1 MNGKAVSLRGTR
13 LINARKEM
21 SARLTAQPAWAK
33 ALGIVSAPVPTI
45 RLNMYTKPTCKDTE
59 QEVRPRECSIRGG
72 RCLGG
77 PHEAST
83 SGRSCLLDIILP
95 SLNVTPHSGQRSE
108 VWTLEIM
115 RQFST
120 GVKKN
125 MLTSHCQVA
134 THWSTEDIILI
145 LFKHCPQL
153 WTITVPSSSKDVG
166 LTPWHTDRPVN
177 RRSDH

>member
-72 RCLGG
+72 RCVLVHKR
-77 PHEAST
+77 PV
-83 SGRSCLLDIILP
+83 RLDDP
-95 SLNVTPHSGQRSE
+95 VY
-108 VWTLEIM
+108 WTL
-115 RQFST
+115 SSLH
-120 GVKKN
+120 
-125 MLTSHCQVA
+125 LT
-134 THWSTEDIILI
+134 
-145 LFKHCPQL
+145 
-153 WTITVPSSSKDVG
+153 
-166 LTPWHTDRPVN
+166 
-177 RRSDH
+177 